1 MILHTNHYIRSIMKK
16 NLLSL
21 GGSAFAAFLFI
32 FSFSS
37 CHDEEVDNT
46 SELAYRHA
54 YEDNFVKLY
63 GEISSNQTWDFSS
76 SSKFF
81 NAAKVTRATEPAS
94 LATNGYF
101 YADPATIQILMTF
114 IHFF

>member
-1 MILHTNHYIRSIMKK
+1 MRTIMKK

-54 YEDNFVKLY
+54 YEDNFVKTY
-63 GEISSNQTWDFSS
+63 GEISPNQTWDFSTS
-76 SSKFF
+76 AKYF
-81 NAAKVTRATEPAS
+81 NAATVQTRASEPES
-94 LATNGYF
+94 LAAADGYF
-101 YADPATIQILMTF
+101 YSTLIWFRSKPVSARLKLLP
-114 IHFF
+114 